1 MARLRW
7 TLRSALLLP
16 SFHKCA
22 LPSPCHAQVATI
34 LQTPSSSCPVMP
46 SAEMPS
52 DALESF
58 DMDDGSDVR
67 SKQQRN
73 GSGGSGSATSA
84 VLSSVREPS

>member
-1 MARLRW
+1 
-7 TLRSALLLP
+7 
-16 SFHKCA
+16 
-22 LPSPCHAQVATI
+22 
-34 LQTPSSSCPVMP
+34 MP

-58 DMDDGSDVR
+58 DMDDGSDIR
-67 SKQQRN
+67 PKQQRN